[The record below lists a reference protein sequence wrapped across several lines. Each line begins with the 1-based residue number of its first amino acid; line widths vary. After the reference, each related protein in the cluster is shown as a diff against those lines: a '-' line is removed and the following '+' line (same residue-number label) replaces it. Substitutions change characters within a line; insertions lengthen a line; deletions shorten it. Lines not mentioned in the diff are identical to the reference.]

1 MNLNDGYKKIEN
13 RKKLLILLI
22 FCVFLIV
29 AGCKEGNLYDYGVFL
44 GINENEADR
53 LKMYQLV
60 VIEPSEF
67 SVEKIKQLHSDG
79 KIIYGYLNIGS
90 IEVYRLYYSR
100 FEELFLDIYQDWPD
114 ENWID
119 VSSSLWQDFIVDD
132 LARQYVAL
140 GLDGLFLDNADVYYN
155 YPQEEIYQGLCSIL
169 KGLKKYDVTLI
180 VNGGDLFVSRCIE
193 ENTALLLFDGIN
205 QETVFTCI
213 DFENGSFGL
222 QTEEETSYF
231 KKYLKKAK
239 ENGLSVY
246 LLEYGAN
253 RKLAKE
259 IEQYCSDSG
268 FSWYNA
274 EDLDL
279 R

>member
-1 MNLNDGYKKIEN
+1 MNLNDRYKKVKN
-13 RKKLLILLI
+13 RKKLLILLF
-22 FCVFLIV
+22 FCIFLIV
-29 AGCKEGNLYDYGVFL
+29 AGCKEKNLYDYGVFL
-44 GINENEADR
+44 GINEDEADR
-53 LKMYQLV
+53 LKLYQLV

-67 SVEKIKQLHSDG
+67 SVEKIKQLHSAG

-100 FEELFLDIYQDWPD
+100 FEELFLGIYQDWPD
-114 ENWID
+114 EKWID
-119 VSSSLWQDFIVDD
+119 VSSSLWQDFIVND

-169 KGLKKYDVTLI
+169 KGLKKYDITLI
-180 VNGGDLFVSRCIE
+180 INGGDLFVSRCIE
-193 ENTALLLFDGIN
+193 ENIAFLLFDGIN

-213 DFENGSFGL
+213 DFENDSFGL
-222 QTEEETSYF
+222 QTEEETTYF
-231 KKYLKKAK
+231 KNYLEKAK

-259 IEQYCSDSG
+259 IEQYCSDNG

>member
-1 MNLNDGYKKIEN
+1 MNLNDRYKKVKN
-13 RKKLLILLI
+13 RKKLLILLF
-22 FCVFLIV
+22 FCIFLIV
-29 AGCKEGNLYDYGVFL
+29 AGSKEKNLYDYGVFL
-44 GINENEADR
+44 GINEDEADR
-53 LKMYQLV
+53 LKLYQLV

-67 SVEKIKQLHSDG
+67 SVEKIKQLHSAG

-100 FEELFLDIYQDWPD
+100 FEELFLGIYQDWPD
-114 ENWID
+114 EKWID
-119 VSSSLWQDFIVDD
+119 VSSSLWQDFIVND

-169 KGLKKYDVTLI
+169 KGLKKYDITLI
-180 VNGGDLFVSRCIE
+180 INGGDLFVSRCIE
-193 ENTALLLFDGIN
+193 ENIAFLLFDGIN

-213 DFENGSFGL
+213 DFENDSFGL
-222 QTEEETSYF
+222 QTEEETTYF
-231 KKYLKKAK
+231 KNYLEKAK

-259 IEQYCSDSG
+259 IEQYCSDNG